1 MYGLKKIFTIKGV
14 LGLASIA
21 LVYKY
26 LNFEGVEKYIIA
38 MTLSLMFLYMARKK
52 EWPVELFLCAGLP
65 AIVYLLIGS
74 VNGVLHGTYQMSS
87 VKMFL
92 YWLLPLIFS
101 FALAIYYE
109 KDMEYLIDVQLICSC
124 LYYGIPCGKW
134 LLRGICWESTY
145 AFAFGAFAIYYA
157 YKRKWIFCAL
167 SLLFLYFADKRI
179 ASVAVLLALILMLF
193 LWLFENNEKLVYT
206 IWVAVIGGLFAY
218 LYLIYSGI
226 MEYFC
231 WGFDI
236 NTNGRVEM
244 YSRVAETYNFS
255 PFFLGEGLGV
265 VETLMESY
273 AVSAFS
279 NLHNDILKFYIE
291 LGFLGLLIFL
301 ISYGIIFY
309 IAKRYYNNSKMVFLL
324 IISIYS
330 MILYVTD
337 NVSIYILYTIP
348 LYCIIFAVLTDES
361 DSQKGKNSIIKK
373 INFHRIVNEKA
384 K

>member
-14 LGLASIA
+14 LGLVSIA
-21 LVYKY
+21 LLYKY

-38 MTLSLMFLYMARKK
+38 MALSLMFLFMARKK
-52 EWPVELFLCAGLP
+52 QWSVELLLCVGLP
-65 AIVYLLIGS
+65 VIVYLLIGS
-74 VNGVLHGTYQMSS
+74 INGVFHGTYQMSS

-101 FALAIYYE
+101 FALIIYYG
-109 KDMEYLIDVQLICSC
+109 KDMKYLIDIQLICSC

-134 LLRGICWESTY
+134 LLRGYCWESTY

-157 YKRKWIFCAL
+157 YKRKWVFCAL

-179 ASVAVLLALILMLF
+179 ASIAVLLALILMLF
-193 LWLFENNEKLVYT
+193 LWLFENHEKLVYA
-206 IWVAVIGGLFAY
+206 IWAAVIGGLFAY
-218 LYLIYSGI
+218 LYLIYSGT

-231 WGFDI
+231 WGLDI
-236 NTNGRVEM
+236 NTNGRVQM

-291 LGFLGLLIFL
+291 LGFFGLLIFL
-301 ISYGIIFY
+301 ISYGITFY

-324 IISIYS
+324 IMSIYS
-330 MILYVTD
+330 MILYATD

-348 LYCIIFAVLTDES
+348 LYCMIFAVLTDEGEKR
-361 DSQKGKNSIIKK
+361 QEKYNIFKK
-373 INFHRIVNEKA
+373 IDIQRILNKKA